1 MTKFIF
7 NKKNLKLNEGNNNT
21 DSVAT
26 VNPSSNNITS
36 VASDLTASRQD
47 NPTVNTFEI
56 DPKNYNG
63 NASDDPIPM
72 EINAE
77 NPADASKQIQNLTKR
92 QDFKQIK
99 NPKIRVTF
107 NENCVTFSK
116 KELNEMLKK

>member
-1 MTKFIF
+1 MTKIIF
-7 NKKNLKLNEGNNNT
+7 SKKSLKINEGNNNT
-21 DSVAT
+21 DSIASVT
-26 VNPSSNNITS
+26 PTSNSITS
-36 VASDLTASRQD
+36 VASDLSASMKD
-47 NPTVNTFEI
+47 NPTTNTFEI

-63 NASDDPIPM
+63 NTSDDPIPM

-77 NPADASKQIQNLTKR
+77 NPVDASQQIQNLTKR

-116 KELNEMLKK
+116 KELTEMLKK

>member
-1 MTKFIF
+1 MIKFIF

-26 VNPSSNNITS
+26 VKPSSNNITS

-63 NASDDPIPM
+63 NTSDDPIPM

>member
-1 MTKFIF
+1 MTKIIF
-7 NKKNLKLNEGNNNT
+7 SKKSLKLNEANNNAE
-21 DSVAT
+21 SIAT
-26 VNPSSNNITS
+26 VVPTSNSITS
-36 VASDLTASRQD
+36 VSHDLTASRKD
-47 NPTVNTFEI
+47 NPTANVFDV

-63 NASDDPIPM
+63 NPSDDPIPM
-72 EINAE
+72 EIHADNE
-77 NPADASKQIQNLTKR
+77 ADASNQIQQLTKR

>member
-26 VNPSSNNITS
+26 VKPSSNSITS
-36 VASDLTASRQD
+36 VASDLTASKQD
-47 NPTVNTFEI
+47 NPTVNTFEV

-63 NASDDPIPM
+63 NTSDDPIPM